1 MTSDSPD
8 RQDEKSETSSSSSSC
23 HEHCTF
29 AVTGAVPTFQ
39 AIYVCHEC
47 HDAGGG
53 GTGTGTGTGAGAG
66 ATTEEQQDT
75 NNNDQ
80 PLCICQ
86 ACADTCH
93 EHHEDVEYIGMGP
106 CYCDCQSND
115 HCTIYQE
122 SIQKAQEMGMVWQPE
137 EWLQKQTQ
145 EEAAAAAA
153 AAATCGTQAAL
164 TYIQDVYTIPS
175 LLEPILG
182 PTRRNEDG
190 TTAETTTTTTTKT
203 TTITGSDQLV
213 EAACALVQHT
223 KETLWVD
230 ASMQQPPHNPLHPL
244 EQLAW
249 AIFQR
254 HVQHYQLQPTKFAGA
269 EWWVQVKETT
279 ATTANQ
285 NQKKQAID
293 LHYDKDEAL
302 AEQFGIGSFCKLS
315 TVTYLTPSY
324 PASPTIV
331 FDHRYDQGE
340 EQVMSTMLV
349 SRPAM
354 AKHLVFDGRLLHGA
368 PLHESLR
375 PAAPSATTTIT
386 TTTAAAA
393 TTDDNDN
400 DSNGNHKQQKQQQDS
415 PSGMLR
421 VTFLVNLWMDRQPAS
436 VLPLDDVVR
445 QQLPGIATTTTTT
458 IANLE
463 RNNNDDDDD
472 MSTLLMTP
480 RGMHKAT
487 ISNEEE
493 LPPDLR
499 HRMELPFVCKGITW
513 EDQDQDQD
521 GLVVICFPPPHVEDT
536 MLVTFGS
543 GMQAYLDYRQEKE
556 DPDNNSQ
563 DPSQYL
569 ESYV

>member
-1 MTSDSPD
+1 MVIIQRMASDNH
-8 RQDEKSETSSSSSSC
+8 DENNDGDASNQENEKDLSETSC
-23 HEHCTF
+23 NHQHCTF

-47 HDAGGG
+47 AAADDAADG
-53 GTGTGTGTGAGAG
+53 
-66 ATTEEQQDT
+66 TEEDNN
-75 NNNDQ
+75 NNNDGQ

-93 EHHEDVEYIGMGP
+93 EDHQNVEYIGMGP
-106 CYCDCQSND
+106 CYCDCDQVGN
-115 HCTIYQE
+115 CTIYQD
-122 SIQKAQEMGMVWQPE
+122 SLKKAQEMGMVLETE
-137 EWLQKQTQ
+137 ELLQKQKE

-153 AAATCGTQAAL
+153 CGNQEAP
-164 TYIQDVYTIPS
+164 TYIQDVYNIPS
-175 LLEPILG
+175 LLEQPIAPSTHG
-182 PTRRNEDG
+182 DNDDDDDG
-190 TTAETTTTTTTKT
+190 TTETTTLA
-203 TTITGSDQLV
+203 DRLV
-213 EAACALVQHT
+213 EAACELVKHT

-230 ASMQQPPHNPLHPL
+230 ASMQHTTLHPL

-269 EWWVQVKETT
+269 EWWVQVKDATDT
-279 ATTANQ
+279 AAASSN
-285 NQKKQAID
+285 QAID

-302 AEQFGIGSFCKLS
+302 AEQFGIGSFSKLS

-324 PASPTIV
+324 HASPTIL

-349 SRPAM
+349 SRPAI

-368 PLHESLR
+368 PSHESLR
-375 PAAPSATTTIT
+375 PAA
-386 TTTAAAA
+386 AAAA
-393 TTDDNDN
+393 ALGSDNTTNTKNNDD
-400 DSNGNHKQQKQQQDS
+400 STGNQQKKQQED
-415 PSGMLR
+415 PPGRMLR
-421 VTFLVNLWMDRQPAS
+421 VTFLVNMWMDRQPAS
-436 VLPLDDVVR
+436 VLPLEDVIR
-445 QQLPGIATTTTTT
+445 QQLPGM
-458 IANLE
+458 E
-463 RNNNDDDDD
+463 CNNDDDDNV
-472 MSTLLMTP
+472 STLIMTP
-480 RGMHKAT
+480 REIKKAT
-487 ISNEEE
+487 ISKEEE
-493 LPPDLR
+493 LPEELR

-513 EDQDQDQD
+513 EDEDQDDD
-521 GLVVICFPPPHVEDT
+521 GLVVICFPPPPVKDT

-556 DPDNNSQ
+556 DPDNSSL